1 MKRLALALI
10 LSAGAA
16 LAHQLTVFAFVE
28 DGDVVVETRF
38 SSGRVPVEGTV
49 RVLDATEAL
58 VLETTLAED
67 GTARFPLDPG
77 VASDGLT
84 IVVETGEGH
93 DNYWILTPQDI
104 AGGRE

>member
-10 LSAGAA
+10 LWAGAA

-28 DGDVVVETRF
+28 DGEVVVEARF

-49 RVLDATEAL
+49 RVLDATESP
-58 VLETTLAED
+58 VLETTLSED
-67 GTARFPLDPG
+67 GTARFPLDPDT
-77 VASDGLT
+77 AADGLM
-84 IVVETGEGH
+84 IIVETGEGH

-104 AGGRE
+104 AGGSE